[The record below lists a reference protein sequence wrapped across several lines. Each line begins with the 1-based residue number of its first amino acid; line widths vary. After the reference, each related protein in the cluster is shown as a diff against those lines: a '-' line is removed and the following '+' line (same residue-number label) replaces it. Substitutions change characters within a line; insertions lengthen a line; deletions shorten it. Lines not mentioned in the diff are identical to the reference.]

1 MKPNLEKPMN
11 IRSSRLTAIL
21 ALTTALFAGQALA
34 AKVNETNKQLNPQ
47 AGTTTLQSMTMAPP
61 TLKTL
66 AQHPYTNHGGG
77 ATSLD
82 VGGAGHC
89 SFSIESGS
97 LIFTYTNQ
105 ALPMVA
111 NLTPKPPV
119 GNFQWIAKGTGKCTG
134 TATANT
140 HVEE

>member
-1 MKPNLEKPMN
+1 MN
-11 IRSSRLTAIL
+11 IRNSSLTVIL
-21 ALTTALFAGQALA
+21 SLSAVFFAGQAMA
-34 AKVNETNKQLNPQ
+34 AKVNETTKQLDPQ
-47 AGTTTLQSMTMAPP
+47 AGTTMRQSMTMALP
-61 TLKTL
+61 TLTTL

-77 ATSLD
+77 VTSLD
-82 VGGAGHC
+82 VGGTGHC
-89 SFSIESGS
+89 SFTIESGS